1 MTKNFALL
9 EILEKKLLFRRS
21 PSVLHVLN
29 RHGVSIFLERS
40 RAPCPVK
47 ASCHLDHM
55 KNWAYVNVLTL
66 RFLLLAIFR
75 SVSYLQRLNFMFFLQ
90 IFTNVCH
97 ETFLH
102 GFQAESNLRLCL
114 SIKSITKSTSFVA
127 FNFHLTWTVFKTL
140 SWE

>member
-97 ETFLH
+97 ETFYM
-102 GFQAESNLRLCL
+102 GFKQSPICGFASLLNP
-114 SIKSITKSTSFVA
+114 ITKFTSFVA